1 MPKANQNALESR
13 WRLVGYYAISLC
25 CVLAVAI
32 VMSLRSKPVEQPVEE
47 TITVQPNTNT
57 IIPLTAPAVGNGLP
71 VADPDIEAAGDHLAE
86 AVVYLQRRQSEP
98 ALNALMQARAATD
111 RAMRRKADTRV
122 KDQLLASSAEIDSA
136 RELIRRGKIGTA
148 TRELEAVNQKLESV
162 SY

>member
-1 MPKANQNALESR
+1 MPMANQNVFGSR

-25 CVLAVAI
+25 GALGVMI
-32 VMSLRSKPVEQPVEE
+32 VMSLPPKPLEE
-47 TITVQPNTNT
+47 TITVQPNKNS
-57 IIPLTAPAVGNGLP
+57 IIPLSAAPVGNGLP
-71 VADPDIEAAGDHLAE
+71 IADPDIEAAGDHLAE

-111 RAMRRKADTRV
+111 RAMRRKADTGV